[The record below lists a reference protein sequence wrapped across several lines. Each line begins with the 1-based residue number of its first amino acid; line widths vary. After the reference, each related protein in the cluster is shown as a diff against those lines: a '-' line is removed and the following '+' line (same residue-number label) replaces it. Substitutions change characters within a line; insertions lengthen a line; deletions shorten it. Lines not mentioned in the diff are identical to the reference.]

1 MKRATLH
8 LNISLKNTRKRV
20 FLDQM
25 DQVVPWAALV
35 EAIAPYCFQI
45 GRQTERRTGDYA

>member
-25 DQVVPWAALV
+25 DHVVPWAALV

-45 GRQTERRTGDYA
+45 GRQAERSTGDYA